1 MERRRRTDRLP
12 RAEVLPADPLARAAL
27 ACELV
32 TALGFEAAM
41 SIQVP
46 HGGGQASVIGS
57 HGRTAPLVD
66 VARGLARQAAGSGRP
81 LTQLD
86 TRERVGLRRWRHAA
100 IPIGAVRGGTMVLV
114 ISDPRLAQREGQA
127 LATWAAPTHVGSMHV
142 DEGPCGNL
150 ARGIAAEF
158 DADAVVVSLF
168 AQVGMHQSLHVRSG
182 GLLHAWRAPTDTV
195 WGEVA
200 RHAAAFTLGDL
211 HLHPGS
217 ELLASIGMHTAAMVG
232 LENGNGLPIG
242 ALGIASAGDLD
253 VDASHRLLARAHELG
268 PRIMHDLSSTPVPV
282 PDADG
287 SVDLHVLAARIGCR
301 RFSVYRRSGSDVDL
315 IGAYAEDGS
324 RLHSPSDPE
333 ELQVVEWAIERD
345 GGVAA
350 GHAAAL
356 LLGAGTVLYASD
368 PTRRPLD
375 RLRLALQDVRRNPF
389 GGIDTDETGA
399 TGESSSS
406 ADAA

>member
-1 MERRRRTDRLP
+1 M
-12 RAEVLPADPLARAAL
+12 LPADPQARAAL

-46 HGGGQASVIGS
+46 HGGGQASVITS
-57 HGRTAPLVD
+57 HGRTAPLLD
-66 VARGLARQAAGSGRP
+66 VARGFARQAATSGRA
-81 LTQLD
+81 LSQLD

-100 IPIGAVRGGTMVLV
+100 IPIGAVSGGTMVLV
-114 ISDPRLAQREGQA
+114 VSDPRLAQREGQA
-127 LATWAAPTHVGSMHV
+127 LATWVAPAHVGSMHV
-142 DEGPCGNL
+142 DEGPCGAL
-150 ARGIAAEF
+150 SRGIAAEF
-158 DADAVVVSLF
+158 GADAVVVSLF
-168 AQVGMHQSLHVRSG
+168 AQVGMLQSLHVRSG

-211 HLHPGS
+211 HLHPGG

-242 ALGIASAGDLD
+242 ALGIASASDLD
-253 VDASHRLLARAHELG
+253 VDTSHRLLARAHELG
-268 PRIMHDLSSTPVPV
+268 PRIMHELSSTTVPV
-282 PDADG
+282 ADEDG

-301 RFSVYRRSGSDVDL
+301 RFAVYHRDGGNVDL
-315 IGAYAEDGS
+315 LGAYAEDGS
-324 RLHSPSDPE
+324 RLHAPSDPE
-333 ELQVVEWAIERD
+333 ELQVVEWAIERG

-350 GHAAAL
+350 GHSAAL
-356 LLGAGTVLYASD
+356 PLGAETVLYAND
-368 PTRRPLD
+368 PGRSPLD

-389 GGIDTDETGA
+389 GGVESDDTTA
-399 TGESSSS
+399 PGESSS